1 MDHIALSVG
10 GTSIPGKP
18 LQPDFE
24 TGDYMNCYMT
34 LFSDMGSMYQYEGN
48 HIDREEYKNG
58 YTLICFDLSPDLE
71 EGVGYVNL
79 RKTGTVSLEVNF
91 KKELTETVNIVVYG
105 KFANTIEIDQ
115 YRSVVTDFTL

>member
-10 GTSIPGKP
+10 GTSVPGKA

-24 TGDYMNCYMT
+24 MGDYMNCYMT
-34 LFSDMGSMYQYEGN
+34 LFSGMGSMYQDEGN

-71 EGVGYVNL
+71 EGGGYVNL
-79 RKTGTVSLEVNF
+79 RKNWYSFTRGALQ
-91 KKELTETVNIVVYG
+91 KEFTETVNIVVYG
-105 KFANTIEIDQ
+105 EFENTIEIDQ